1 MRALIMLGVMVP
13 ALLLAGV
20 ACTLQQG
27 SGTVTT
33 ESRDVQG
40 FDRVQFEG
48 FGTFLINQGE
58 RESLEIE
65 AEDNIVP
72 QIRTKV
78 EDQTLKI
85 DFRTNSMNPTKPII
99 FRLTVK
105 DLKALDFSGAAN
117 VQASNLN
124 AQQLE
129 LTSSGAETVN
139 IDGLRSDELKT
150 MVSGAGKVNVAGN
163 VTVQEIR
170 LTGAGEYRAGDLQSK
185 SADVDVT
192 GAGKATVRVSDELNV
207 NISGAGSVDY
217 YGNPR
222 VTQNITGVGTVT
234 KLGDS

>member
-1 MRALIMLGVMVP
+1 MRAWIVIGVIVP
-13 ALLLAGV
+13 VLLLSSI
-20 ACTLQQG
+20 ACATQQG

-40 FDRVQFEG
+40 FDQVHFEG
-48 FGTFLINQGE
+48 FGTVIINQGD

-65 AEDNIVP
+65 AEDNITP

-78 EDQTLKI
+78 EDRTLKV
-85 DFRTNSMNPTKPII
+85 DFRTNTMHPTKPIT

-124 AQQLE
+124 AKQLE
-129 LTSSGAETVN
+129 LTFSGAGTGNLESLHT
-139 IDGLRSDELKT
+139 DDLKT
-150 MVSGAGKVNVAGN
+150 TITGAGKV
-163 VTVQEIR
+163 TVSGTTTAQEAHIN
-170 LTGAGEYRAGDLQSK
+170 GAGEYLAGDLQSK
-185 SADVDVT
+185 DAHVDVN
-192 GAGKATVRVSDELNV
+192 GAGKATVRVSDDLNLQ
-207 NISGAGSVDY
+207 ISGAGSVDY

-222 VTQNITGVGTVT
+222 VTQNISGAGRVT